1 MKYES
6 YNVRQLTSRKNKP
19 WQARLKYKD
28 AQGKWKDISKMLPNC
43 NGKKEAKKLAK
54 EWFDEMNKAVE
65 LSPTFEKDKTVREVV
80 EAYTEYQLQSGD
92 LEASTYHNRKFT
104 LDSLVYPY
112 IGDISFITLDRTAI
126 MNWLAKLNAKGL
138 SQGTI
143 GIAFY
148 SVRKTYNYYFEL
160 GELVRN
166 PFVGIKPPKK
176 PDAKVT
182 HLTKEQMQYFLD
194 CLENEKPR
202 FRMACYLA
210 FYAGLRR
217 GEICGL
223 RWRDIDLDLGI
234 ISINSSIGIA
244 DKSCYTKQP
253 KNKSSIRTFPIV
265 PQLLDELKKNVDE
278 PNFFV
283 IGNRLQYLAP
293 STLSF
298 EFKEFVKAHNIVDAY
313 GKPITLHSLRH
324 NLGAVGITSGM
335 DIASLSKMM
344 GHSSRAMT
352 LDTYGD
358 ASKDAMVVATNKLG
372 KEFGE

>member
-1 MKYES
+1 MYYKS
-6 YNVRQLTSRKNKP
+6 SNARQLKRKKGKV
-19 WQARLKYKD
+19 WQARVKYKD
-28 AQGKWKDISKMLPNC
+28 AQGEWKEKTKILRDCK
-43 NGKKEAKKLAK
+43 GKKEAHKLAE
-54 EWFDEMNKAVE
+54 EWKDELNAIAE
-65 LSPTFEKDKTVREVV
+65 LSPTFDKEKTVKDVV
-80 EAYTEYQLQSGD
+80 ESYMNYQLNSGE
-92 LEASTYHNRKFT
+92 LEQSTYHNRSFT

-112 IGDISFITLDRTAI
+112 IGDVTFVTLDRPEI
-126 MNWLAKLNAKGL
+126 MNWLDKLNARGL

-148 SVRKTYNYYFEL
+148 SVRKTYNYYYEL
-160 GELVRN
+160 GELERN

-176 PDAKVT
+176 GGARIT
-182 HLTKEQMQYFLD
+182 HLTKEQMEYFIS
-194 CLENEKPR
+194 CLEGEKPK
-202 FRMACYLA
+202 FRLACYLA

-234 ISINSSIGIA
+234 ISIESAIGIG
-244 DKSCYTKQP
+244 DTKYTKQP

-265 PQLLDELKKNVDE
+265 PQLLEELKKNIEE
-278 PNFFV
+278 PYYFV
-283 IGNRLQYLAP
+283 IGKGIEFLSP
-293 STLSF
+293 STLDYN
-298 EFKEFVKAHNIVDAY
+298 FKQFVKRNNIVDAY
-313 GKPITLHSLRH
+313 GKPITLHALRH

-358 ASKDAMVVATNKLG
+358 ATKDAMVIATEKLG
-372 KEFGE
+372 KKFEK